1 MNLWK
6 DIGAKVKEI
15 AGGWSSYAAL
25 GSFTLYLIGYLSLRF
40 HLTAIGI
47 GTDLAI
53 LDERYLFA
61 GAKFMVYFA
70 SAIPSMILL
79 ILAPAV
85 LIYLPYRLFPE
96 RIRTRL
102 KGAAGSL
109 LDKIWAWWSVSN
121 RLAITGIIFSVLMI
135 QLVMRQC
142 FFFSNL
148 LLAERLPE
156 PAWLSSLLLDSSG
169 FIDIYF
175 MGLVAATAIAAFIFL
190 VVKSREVQTPFSHFL
205 SGLLAFLVCVQ
216 ILLLPI
222 NYGILIADKEMPRVS
237 QDFGKGQEAWLVWE
251 GKERVTFLVRGVK
264 DDKKLATLLRND
276 VKEIKILGYDSIF
289 QVLFQEGEG
298 CKD

>member
-15 AGGWSSYAAL
+15 GGGWSSYAAL
-25 GSFTLYLIGYLSLRF
+25 GSFTLYLMGYLSLRF

-47 GTDLAI
+47 GADMAI

-61 GAKFMVYFA
+61 GARFMVYFA

-79 ILAPAV
+79 VLALAV

-96 RIRTRL
+96 GIRTRL
-102 KGAAGSL
+102 RGAAGSL
-109 LDKIWAWWSVSN
+109 LDKLWAWWSVSN
-121 RLAITGIIFSVLMI
+121 RLVLTGIVFSVLII

-148 LLAERLPE
+148 LLAKHLPE

-169 FIDIYF
+169 FIEFYF
-175 MGLVAATAIAAFIFL
+175 MGLIAATAVTAFIFL
-190 VVKSREVQTPFSHFL
+190 VVRSRELQTTFSHFL

-237 QDFGKGQEAWLVWE
+237 QNFGKGQEAWLVWE
-251 GKERVTFLVRGVK
+251 GKEGVTFLVRGVK
-264 DDKKLATLLRND
+264 DDKKLVTLLRKD
-276 VKEIKILGYDSIF
+276 LKEIKILGYDSIF
-289 QVLFQEGEG
+289 QVLFQKGEG
-298 CKD
+298 CKN